1 MKILALDQLLWT
13 DKIYINKLNSILMTR
28 AKLASTMIDELL
40 ISAPQVLRGA
50 NT

>member
-1 MKILALDQLLWT
+1 
-13 DKIYINKLNSILMTR
+13 MTR

-50 NT
+50 NTWRSVFTDLLYERTELINKNS